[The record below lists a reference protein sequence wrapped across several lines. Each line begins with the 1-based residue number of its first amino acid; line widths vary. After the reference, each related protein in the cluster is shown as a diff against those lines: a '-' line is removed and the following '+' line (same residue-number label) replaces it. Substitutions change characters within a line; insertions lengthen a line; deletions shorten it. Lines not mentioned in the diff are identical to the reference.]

1 MLAARKRVLMHEC
14 RRRGIVIHHRH
25 VGAEFP
31 LVRAVVV
38 PSLVFGFGAP
48 PFAWM
53 ARAILA
59 RGSHG
64 LVELGIFSA
73 AYAWGSAVLAVP
85 AQVTRPSMP
94 ILTNLLAAGH
104 IRDFHRLFSHWI
116 MRAYGSAFVSGA
128 MVLALVAASSI
139 LGSLSAVLRSALVA
153 AGHVWGQ
160 ALQSLVW
167 GLTLVAVFYVFREHG
182 AAALAGAYVAAFA
195 VSLAI
200 QTVFTITL
208 IGKVPPA
215 HLDEGTAEEEAAM
228 PLFE

>member
-1 MLAARKRVLMHEC
+1 
-14 RRRGIVIHHRH
+14 
-25 VGAEFP
+25 
-31 LVRAVVV
+31 
-38 PSLVFGFGAP
+38 
-48 PFAWM
+48 
-53 ARAILA
+53 
-59 RGSHG
+59 
-64 LVELGIFSA
+64 
-73 AYAWGSAVLAVP
+73 
-85 AQVTRPSMP
+85 MP

-104 IRDFHRLFSHWI
+104 IHDFHRLFRDTLLMAALVATGVALPIMLFSHWI

-167 GLTLVAVFYVFREHG
+167 GLTLVATFYVFREHG
-182 AAALAGAYVAAFA
+182 AVALAGAYVAAFV

-200 QTVFTITL
+200 QTVFAITL
-208 IGKVPPA
+208 IGPVPPA
-215 HLDEGTAEEEAAM
+215 HLDEGPAEEEAVI